1 MDSLIPRREPPL
13 KRYFVAASVEEA
25 LAYLSAHRGEA
36 QVVGGGTSLMPVVL
50 RGESVARHLVDVS
63 RIASLRRIRVERAY
77 LILGGSVTL
86 AQLLRSETALG
97 ALPVLG
103 EMLSS
108 TGTPR
113 LRELSTLA
121 GNIVS
126 ARGNNSVSTTLIA
139 LNSEAEIA
147 NLTGS
152 QWLPVR
158 SLLVRPGS
166 CRVDSMSEV
175 LVSLRIPIL
184 EPGSGAALTVANGG
198 AAGSETP
205 AVAAAALGFDGA
217 RNLVSSLCLVTGVP
231 GSLPQIGRLSD
242 ITDEPSPAV
251 ETVRRAVFQWA
262 VSLAPGSPAGETATR
277 SETLARAA
285 QRAFDTALERAR
297 ASLSNSM
304 P

>member
-1 MDSLIPRREPPL
+1 MDSLISRREPPL
-13 KRYFVAASVEEA
+13 KRYFMATSVEEA

-63 RIASLRRIRVERAY
+63 RIAALRRIRVERDY
-77 LILGGSVTL
+77 VILGGSVTL

-103 EMLSS
+103 EIASS
-108 TGTPR
+108 TDTPR
-113 LRELSTLA
+113 LQELSTLA

-126 ARGNNSVSTTLIA
+126 ARGNNGVTAMLIA
-139 LNSEAEIA
+139 LKAEAEIA

-184 EPGSGAALTVANGG
+184 EPGSGAALIDANSG
-198 AAGSETP
+198 AGGSEPP
-205 AVAAAALGFDGA
+205 AVAAAAVGFDGA
-217 RNLVSSLCLVTGVP
+217 RNLISSLCLVVGVP
-231 GSLPQIGRLSD
+231 DSLPQIGRLSD
-242 ITDEPSPAV
+242 VTEERSPAV
-251 ETVRRAVFQWA
+251 EAVRRAVFQWA
-262 VSLAPGSPAGETATR
+262 VSLPPGSSAGETATR
-277 SETLARAA
+277 SEMLGRAA

>member
-1 MDSLIPRREPPL
+1 MDSLIPTGAPPL
-13 KRYFVAASVEEA
+13 KRYFMAASVEEA

-36 QVVGGGTSLMPVVL
+36 QVVGGGTSLIPVVL

-63 RIASLRRIRVERAY
+63 RIAGLRRIRIERDD

-103 EMLSS
+103 EMASS
-108 TGTPR
+108 TDTPR

-139 LNSEAEIA
+139 LNAEAQIA

-166 CRVDSMSEV
+166 CRVNSMSEV
-175 LVSLRIPIL
+175 LVSLRVPIL
-184 EPGSGAALTVANGG
+184 EPGSGASLTG
-198 AAGSETP
+198 ATSASGGSEP
-205 AVAAAALGFDGA
+205 SAVAAAALGFDGA
-217 RNLVSSLCLVTGVP
+217 RNVISSLCLVMGIP
-231 GSLPQIGRLSD
+231 GGLPQIGRLSD
-242 ITDEPSPAV
+242 MTDERSPAV
-251 ETVRRAVFQWA
+251 ETVRRAVSQWA
-262 VSLAPGSPAGETATR
+262 ASLPPGSPAAENATR
-277 SETLARAA
+277 PEMLGRAA

>member
-1 MDSLIPRREPPL
+1 MDSLIPRRDPPL
-13 KRYFVAASVEEA
+13 KRYFMAASVEEA

-63 RIASLRRIRVERAY
+63 RIAGLRRIRIERDY

-86 AQLLRSETALG
+86 AQLLRSETALN

-103 EMLSS
+103 EMASS
-108 TGTPR
+108 TDTPR

-121 GNIVS
+121 GHIVS

-166 CRVDSMSEV
+166 CRVNSMSEV
-175 LVSLRIPIL
+175 LVSLRIPLL
-184 EPGSGAALTVANGG
+184 EPGSGAALIG
-198 AAGSETP
+198 ADRSGGSEHP

-217 RNLVSSLCLVTGVP
+217 RNLISSLCLVVGVP
-231 GSLPQIGRLSD
+231 GTLPQTGRLSD
-242 ITDEPSPAV
+242 ITDERSPAV
-251 ETVRRAVFQWA
+251 ETVRRAVHQWA
-262 VSLAPGSPAGETATR
+262 VSLTPGSPAGEAATR
-277 SETLARAA
+277 PETLASAA

>member
-1 MDSLIPRREPPL
+1 MDSLISRREPPL
-13 KRYFVAASVEEA
+13 KRYFMAASVEEA

-50 RGESVARHLVDVS
+50 KGESIARHLVDVS
-63 RIASLRRIRVERAY
+63 RIAGLRRIRVERDY
-77 LILGGSVTL
+77 LLLGGSVTL

-97 ALPVLG
+97 AAPVLG
-103 EMLSS
+103 EMASS
-108 TGTPR
+108 TDTPR

-166 CRVDSMSEV
+166 CRVNSMSEV

-184 EPGSGAALTVANGG
+184 EPGSGAALIDANSG
-198 AAGSETP
+198 ADGSEPPSVT
-205 AVAAAALGFDGA
+205 AASVGFDGA
-217 RNLVSSLCLVTGVP
+217 RNLISSLCLVVGVP

-242 ITDEPSPAV
+242 ITEERSPAV
-251 ETVRRAVFQWA
+251 ETVRRSVFQWA
-262 VSLAPGSPAGETATR
+262 VSLPPGSSTGETATR
-277 SETLARAA
+277 SEMLGRAA